1 MRRAVKVPGLV
12 LAFLAL
18 ANSGCLAV
26 AVGTAAA
33 GGAVGYA
40 YWRGNVWQEYPA
52 GFEPAWTA
60 AQAALLDLGLPLTG
74 VERESTSEGTLK
86 SQTGDG
92 TSVTI
97 TLETRPGR
105 IPAEG
110 PVTRVNVRVGLW
122 GDPAV
127 SERLLAQVQARLSAA
142 PEVVPLPPAQTA
154 PPPLGAPEVVSGS

>member
-1 MRRAVKVPGLV
+1 MRRAVRVSGLL
-12 LAFLAL
+12 LAALAL

-52 GFEPAWTA
+52 GFEQTWA
-60 AQAALLDLGLPLTG
+60 ATQAALLDLGLPLVG
-74 VERESTSEGTLK
+74 AEHERATEGTLK

-92 TSVTI
+92 TSVTVA
-97 TLETRPGR
+97 LETRATP

-110 PVTRVNVRVGLW
+110 PVTRVHVRVGWW
-122 GDPAV
+122 GDSGV
-127 SERLLAQVQARLSAA
+127 SERLLAQVHARLSTA
-142 PEVVPLPPAQTA
+142 PQAVPLPPAAPPQTA
-154 PPPLGAPEVVSGS
+154 PPPLAAPETK